1 MTETHLAIQF
11 NNAYSHDLTNS
22 YTKLW
27 MTTFIIFCQK
37 WNSDIDTSNE
47 SVKSEFKMIKDAL
60 VFIHARG

>member
-1 MTETHLAIQF
+1 
-11 NNAYSHDLTNS
+11 
-22 YTKLW
+22 

>member
-1 MTETHLAIQF
+1 
-11 NNAYSHDLTNS
+11 
-22 YTKLW
+22 

-37 WNSDIDTSNE
+37 WNSISDIDTSNE